1 MTEHSRAGG
10 EADERASRPNS
21 KVARVIREYELPGL
35 GDELVE
41 SWSDDS
47 GDGRS
52 LRELAEYVNHEILRS
67 AMEAANLSLLDGE
80 VENTYRLLTSEEVS
94 SGMRTQAEASLE
106 RDDIDVEQL
115 QSDFVSHQAVHTY
128 LTKYRGVESPT
139 SSSDQD
145 QISNATEAVQQLKNR
160 LVAVAEKN
168 LRTLRKT
175 DRLTLGRFNLFVDVR
190 VFCNDC
196 QTQYELVDLLASGG
210 CDCPPDS

>member
-1 MTEHSRAGG
+1 MTEQSQAD

-21 KVARVIREYELPGL
+21 KVARVIREYELTGL

-41 SWSDDS
+41 SWTDES

-52 LRELAEYVNHEILRS
+52 LRALAEYVNHELLRS
-67 AMEAANLSLLDGE
+67 AMEDVNLSLLDGE
-80 VENTYRLLTSEEVS
+80 VANTYRLLTSEDVS

-106 RDDIDVEQL
+106 RDGIDVERL
-115 QSDFVSHQAVHTY
+115 RSDFVSHQAIYTY
-128 LTKYRGVESPT
+128 LTKYRGVEN
-139 SSSDQD
+139 SSSTSDQD
-145 QISNATEAVQQLKNR
+145 QISNAVEAVEQLKNR

-175 DRLTLGRFNLFVDVR
+175 DRLTLGQFNLFVDVH

-196 QTQYELVDLLASGG
+196 QTQYALVDLLTSGG
-210 CDCPPDS
+210 CDCSPDH